1 MIPKH
6 QTTNSAGADLYA
18 AETVTIESGKVR
30 LVGTG
35 FSLAEINLHKAPSN
49 HELVFMLCNRSSV
62 AFKKQLM
69 ICNGVGVI
77 DLDFK
82 DEIKAMFINMS
93 DKPQTINKGERIA
106 QLVPMRYVPF
116 LFDVE
121 DKERDGGIGST
132 NEKA

>member
-18 AETVTIESGKVR
+18 AETVTIESGQVI

-35 FSLAEINLHKAPSN
+35 FSLTELGYISDHD
-49 HELVFMLCNRSSV
+49 LVFMLCNRSSI

-77 DLDFK
+77 DLDYK

-106 QLVPMRYVPF
+106 QLVPMRYVSGVF
-116 LFDVE
+116 EVE

-132 NEKA
+132 DEEA